1 MKYLKGLLST
11 FIFTLVTINAQSQA
25 LENTHQFTMDDCISY
40 ALENNE
46 DVKIAKLENEKDFAV
61 MREILA
67 DGLPQIDVNVD
78 LANNFN
84 VPTSFIPAIFF
95 DPNAGED
102 EFLPVQFQTQYN
114 GVASATFTQ
123 LIFDGSYF
131 IGLQAAK
138 TFTQLTAKDYTLSKI
153 DIIENVTKAYYTV
166 LVSTERL
173 ELVRNNY
180 NRLDSLLRE
189 TKLLFENG
197 FAEKIDVNRSQVQFN
212 NIEVELSNSERLLLL
227 SYSLLKFQMSMP
239 LDESLIL
246 LDDIE
251 AIEFSYEDDLGS
263 DFQLSDRVEI
273 SRVQVAQ
280 ELAAIDVRYIKVQ
293 YLPKLEFYSTL
304 GASSGTTIFNDMF
317 RFNDNWF
324 GFGVYGLRVSM
335 PIFDGFRKSN
345 QIQQRRIKIDQVN
358 NRYRRL
364 EKSIDYEIQETEFS
378 LKTSIDRME
387 AQKENMGLAREVFDV
402 AKMKYQQGIGS
413 NLEVI
418 DADASYKEAQTNY
431 FNALFDALIS
441 KVDFEKAI
449 GKLL

>member
-251 AIEFSYEDDLGS
+251 AIEFSYEDYLGS

>member
-1 MKYLKGLLST
+1 MRYLKGLLST
-11 FIFTLVTINAQSQA
+11 LIFTLVSINAQSQA
-25 LENTHQFTMDDCISY
+25 LENTYQFTLDDCISY

-46 DVKIAKLENEKDFAV
+46 DVKNAKLENDKDYAV
-61 MREILA
+61 MREVLA
-67 DGLPQIDVNVD
+67 DGLPQIDANVD
-78 LANNFN
+78 LANNFK
-84 VPTSFIPAIFF
+84 VPTSFVPAIFF

-102 EFLPVQFQTQYN
+102 EFLPVQFQTQYS

-138 TFTQLTAKDYTLSKI
+138 TFTQLTAKDYMLSKI
-153 DIIENVTKAYYTV
+153 DIIANVTKAYYTV
-166 LVSTERL
+166 LVSIERL
-173 ELVRNNY
+173 ELVRKNY

-212 NIEVELSNSERLLLL
+212 NIDVELNNSERLVLL

-239 LDESLIL
+239 LDEGLIL

-251 AIEFSYEDDLGS
+251 AIEFSHEEDLGR

-293 YLPKLEFYSTL
+293 YLPKLEFYSTV

-317 RFNDNWF
+317 RFDDNWF
-324 GFGVYGLRVSM
+324 GFGVYGLRMSM

-387 AQKENMGLAREVFDV
+387 AQKENMELAREVFDV

-431 FNALFDALIS
+431 FNALFNALIS

>member
-1 MKYLKGLLST
+1 M
-11 FIFTLVTINAQSQA
+11 
-25 LENTHQFTMDDCISY
+25 
-40 ALENNE
+40 
-46 DVKIAKLENEKDFAV
+46 
-61 MREILA
+61 
-67 DGLPQIDVNVD
+67 
-78 LANNFN
+78 
-84 VPTSFIPAIFF
+84 
-95 DPNAGED
+95 
-102 EFLPVQFQTQYN
+102 
-114 GVASATFTQ
+114 
-123 LIFDGSYF
+123 
-131 IGLQAAK
+131 
-138 TFTQLTAKDYTLSKI
+138 
-153 DIIENVTKAYYTV
+153 TKAYYTV

-180 NRLDSLLRE
+180 NRLDSLLWE

-227 SYSLLKFQMSMP
+227 SYSLLKFQMSMS
-239 LDESLIL
+239 LDENLIL

-251 AIEFSYEDDLGS
+251 AIEFSYEEDMGS
-263 DFQLSDRVEI
+263 DFQFSDRVEI
-273 SRVQVAQ
+273 SRIQVAQ

-387 AQKENMGLAREVFDV
+387 AQKENMELAREVFDV

-431 FNALFDALIS
+431 FNALFNALIS